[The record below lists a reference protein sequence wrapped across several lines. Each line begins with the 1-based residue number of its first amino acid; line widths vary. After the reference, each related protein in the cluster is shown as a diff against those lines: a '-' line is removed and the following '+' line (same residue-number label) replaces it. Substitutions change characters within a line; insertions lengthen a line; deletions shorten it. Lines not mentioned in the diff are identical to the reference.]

1 MEEFKEFK
9 EFEEKEP
16 GARIQELGG
25 RVGLSAKRWSRALS
39 REAAIYDSPAAAG
52 RSPSIRHQNAS
63 HRRLRFNRGAEP

>member
-39 REAAIYDSPAAAG
+39 REAAIYDSPAAC
-52 RSPSIRHQNAS
+52 RTKP
-63 HRRLRFNRGAEP
+63 

>member
-52 RSPSIRHQNAS
+52 RSPRYCTLPKPT
-63 HRRLRFNRGAEP
+63 HRRLRFNRGG